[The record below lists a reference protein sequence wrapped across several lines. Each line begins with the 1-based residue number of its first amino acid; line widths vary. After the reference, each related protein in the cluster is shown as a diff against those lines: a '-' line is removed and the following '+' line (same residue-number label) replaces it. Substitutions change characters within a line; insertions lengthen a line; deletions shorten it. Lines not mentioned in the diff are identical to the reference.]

1 MVSSP
6 SIRHSVDFRGPCSH
20 MVRSRRIRATHPLL
34 RCSHC
39 SRCAWVRVPVS
50 YGYPYHC
57 WRLLIPLVA
66 FYTIGSFAYKNR
78 DPLQR
83 GLTSIQNMKWEDWT
97 RVKDEATGRGPD
109 GKSVYSYENMQEGL
123 KYLSKD
129 NVGEGMAFLSG
140 HLEFVSALF
149 RGVELQE
156 RLERLGGLRG
166 VGFADLVSLVPVL
179 SWTTEIN
186 STTVHHPRR
195 KLLLLRRLL
204 HPRTHFHRPP
214 RASHLRSAPL
224 LHQRTHDTSHNL
236 RRRDQSPPQH
246 VLTHTQHRL

>member
-1 MVSSP
+1 
-6 SIRHSVDFRGPCSH
+6 
-20 MVRSRRIRATHPLL
+20 MVRYRHIKDIHPLL
-34 RCSHC
+34 HCSHY
-39 SRCAWVRVPVS
+39 SLCAWAQAPVS
-50 YGYPYHC
+50 YDTSITA
-57 WRLLIPLVA
+57 RATTDNSSLAL
-66 FYTIGSFAYKNR
+66 YTLGSFAYKNR

-97 RVKDEATGRGPD
+97 RMKDEATGRGPD

-166 VGFADLVSLVPVL
+166 VGFADLVSLLPV
-179 SWTTEIN
+179 SSMAAKADN
-186 STTVHHPRR
+186 TTVHNPRR
-195 KLLLLRRLL
+195 NLILLRRLL
-204 HPRTHFHRPP
+204 HPRTHIHRTSSP
-214 RASHLRSAPL
+214 SNLRSPPL
-224 LHQRTHDTSHNL
+224 FHQRTHNEPHDL

-246 VLTHTQHRL
+246 VLTHPQHRLRRHVHSLQRSCRQLGA